1 MISFNR
7 VRYHKE
13 LIVDSYIGYSDAT
26 YKCLPNH
33 VDSIFFLHKSC
44 IISSQSTLS
53 ISSFICSVLC
63 LDHFAF
69 LKEHRSAVC
78 MSERI

>member
-33 VDSIFFLHKSC
+33 VDSIFFFTNL
-44 IISSQSTLS
+44 
-53 ISSFICSVLC
+53 V
-63 LDHFAF
+63 
-69 LKEHRSAVC
+69 
-78 MSERI
+78 